1 MTETTKKITKK
12 ENFVEIVNVLENA
25 GREDLAAVIKHE
37 IELLENKAAKAKATA
52 AKKKVEGD
60 ALRDAV
66 QAVLTDE
73 LATIKEITDKV
84 EFEGFDGSQA
94 KVQYRLNAL
103 VNAEIARKEQ
113 ITVGEGDSKRKLM
126 AYAIASDVVV
136 ED

>member
-1 MTETTKKITKK
+1 MRKGNVQMDKKITKRD
-12 ENFVEIVNVLENA
+12 NFTAIVEVLTNA
-25 GREDLAAVIKHE
+25 GREDLAAVMTHE
-37 IELLENKAAKAKATA
+37 IELLDNKAAKAKATA

-73 LATIKEITDKV
+73 FQTIADITAQIEGDEIST
-84 EFEGFDGSQA
+84 S

-103 VNAEIARKEQ
+103 VANGLAAKEQ
-113 ITVGEGDSKRKLM
+113 VTVGEGESKRKLM
-126 AYAIASDVVV
+126 AYKAASVT